1 MGGANPKSFSNGVR
15 FRSRHKTLRLVV
27 FFTTGTCEEGEEGE
41 EEEGSKETCRLS
53 SRLKGAWLCLCLLM
67 WPPRACPI
75 ANSRP
80 QMEHSCVLGL
90 VGEPCGDCEESR
102 LDPSPPIINLGFLW
116 LARWPPSAWNDG
128 NCRLQVL
135 HSKTRLGELEK
146 TSISA
151 PRESSIKQFA
161 MVLMLSSSLPVMLLF
176 MVRVNSKKETFDKNK
191 GRFCLQ
197 WEKSEWNLGSL
208 RVYDIYRLGLVTLVV
223 GLPSSATFI
232 F

>member
-27 FFTTGTCEEGEEGE
+27 FFTTGTFE
-41 EEEGSKETCRLS
+41 EEEERPKETCCCLS
-53 SRLKGAWLCLCLLM
+53 SRFKGAWLCLCLLM

-75 ANSRP
+75 ANSSP
-80 QMEHSCVLGL
+80 QMEHSCVFGL
-90 VGEPCGDCEESR
+90 VGEPSGDCEESR
-102 LDPSPPIINLGFLW
+102 LPSPPIINLGFLW

-128 NCRLQVL
+128 NCRLHVL

-176 MVRVNSKKETFDKNK
+176 MVRVK
-191 GRFCLQ
+191 
-197 WEKSEWNLGSL
+197 
-208 RVYDIYRLGLVTLVV
+208 
-223 GLPSSATFI
+223 
-232 F
+232 